1 MQVLFRVYAVSS
13 CLALL
18 IACHAAPGFAGRL
31 MISVNDGKWP
41 SIDGD
46 YFIANPVVPDTLVV
60 LDTSVFPPRIA
71 GQTEVHHSVIGPPM
85 AAAISPDERIALV
98 SAPNVL
104 RSDLNLVPG
113 QVGTNAMFVR
123 EPFIQVIDLESSPP
137 RLLDR
142 VALSTQAYG
151 VSFNKAGTLA
161 LAAHIEG
168 TVSVL
173 AIDGKKVTLVETLKL
188 GEPRSRLS
196 HAAFTPDGKHAMVT
210 RRGEGKVSV
219 LDVNGTKV
227 TYSGR
232 DITVGFQ
239 PYGMEVFPDGK
250 LAAVAD
256 HGDEDG
262 DADEITLVDLS
273 REPYRAVEHVTVGET
288 PEGVAVSPDGK
299 WMAVTCIDGTN
310 TPKGTSP
317 FWQEHGSLRLFS
329 IAEGHATKAGQLPIG
344 KNPQGVA
351 FTPDGQYILV
361 QNYAEKELQAF
372 KMTASGVEDTGVK
385 MPMPGGPASIRIAP
399 Q

>member
-1 MQVLFRVYAVSS
+1 MSFRLSAIAP

-18 IACHAAPGFAGRL
+18 LACHAAPAMAGRL

-46 YFIANPVVPDTLVV
+46 YFIGDPVVPDTLVV
-60 LDTSVFPPRIA
+60 LDASVFPPRVI
-71 GQTEVHHSVIGPPM
+71 GQAEVHHSVIAPPM
-85 AAAISPDERIALV
+85 AAAVSPDERIALV

-104 RSDLNLVPG
+104 RPDVKAVPG
-113 QVGTNAMFVR
+113 QPATNAMFIR
-123 EPFIQVIDLESSPP
+123 EPFIQVVDLEASPP

-142 VALSTQAYG
+142 VALTTQAYG
-151 VSFNKAGTLA
+151 VSFNKSGTLA

-173 AIDGKKVTLVETLKL
+173 AVNGKTVTLVETLKL
-188 GEPRSRLS
+188 GEPKSRLS
-196 HAAFTPDGKHAMVT
+196 HAVFTPDGKHAMVT

-219 LDVNGTKV
+219 LDVDGTKV

-262 DADEITLVDLS
+262 NADEVTLVDLS

-288 PEGVAVSPDGK
+288 PEGLAVSPDGK
-299 WMAVTCIDGTN
+299 WMAVSCIDGTN
-310 TPKGTSP
+310 LPKRTSP
-317 FWQEHGSLRLFS
+317 FWREHGSLMLFS
-329 IAEGHATKAGQLPIG
+329 IAGGHATKVAQLPTG
-344 KNPQGVA
+344 KNSQGVA

-372 KMTASGVEDTGVK
+372 RMTAAGMEDTGVRIG
-385 MPMPGGPASIRIAP
+385 MPGSPASIRIAP
-399 Q
+399 